1 MTSLRSS
8 PRFFSNRSRAGLRVS
23 MRFVWV
29 AECFPRVM
37 YAGWWS
43 GDQADDTAAIDS
55 GPADSLTAAD
65 AAILGTTPRAHDD
78 WRNTAAIVP
87 VCRLGPMTVQS
98 VRFQGCPPAG
108 CCSFVPRLFLRAV
121 VVSPLSFSAHVKSK
135 HSVGLGWAHAAS
147 PPARPSYDRRKRRG
161 RCAQC
166 SCPWMMHGM
175 ASIGTTMM
183 HAPTYTSFQR

>member
-1 MTSLRSS
+1 
-8 PRFFSNRSRAGLRVS
+8 

-98 VRFQGCPPAG
+98 VQVSGLSACWLLSLSLVYFCGLL
-108 CCSFVPRLFLRAV
+108 LFLR
-121 VVSPLSFSAHVKSK
+121 SLFPRTLK
-135 HSVGLGWAHAAS
+135 
-147 PPARPSYDRRKRRG
+147 
-161 RCAQC
+161 
-166 SCPWMMHGM
+166 
-175 ASIGTTMM
+175 ASIV
-183 HAPTYTSFQR
+183 